1 MTGMLR
7 VPRTRGVASG
17 FLLILLGAW
26 GALIPFIGPLFH
38 FAYTP
43 ASAWTWTWGR
53 FFLEVLPGAV
63 ALIGGL
69 ILLVSAI
76 RPVAIA
82 GASLA
87 AAAGA
92 WFAVG
97 ALLAPLWTTYAALG
111 ARVTVPAAFDTGTPT
126 GGPVHVVLE
135 HLAFFTGLGVAIVF
149 LAGLAL
155 GRMAVVGVRE
165 AAMAT
170 RRAEE
175 RELEPAM
182 AGGPA
187 ASETTDGDGQKTGLF
202 RRLTS
207 ARSSADDS

>member
-43 ASAWTWTWGR
+43 DSAWTWTWGR

-69 ILLVSAI
+69 ILLVSAF

-82 GASLA
+82 AACVA

-97 ALLAPLWTTYAALG
+97 MLFAPLWTNYSTLG
-111 ARVTVPAAFDTGTPT
+111 TRASVPAAFDTGTPT

-175 RELEPAM
+175 PEPEPAM
-182 AGGPA
+182 AGAAPA
-187 ASETTDGDGQKTGLF
+187 SAAPDSSPRRTSVF

-207 ARSSADDS
+207 MRPSAGS

>member
-7 VPRTRGVASG
+7 VPRTRGAASG

-43 ASAWTWTWGR
+43 DTAWTWTWGR

-82 GASLA
+82 GACVA

-92 WFAVG
+92 WFAAG
-97 ALLAPLWTTYAALG
+97 ALFAPLWTNYATLG
-111 ARVTVPAAFDTGTPT
+111 TRVSVPAAFDTGTAT
-126 GGPVHVVLE
+126 GGPVHIVAE

-175 RELEPAM
+175 QEPEPAM
-182 AGGPA
+182 AGAAA
-187 ASETTDGDGQKTGLF
+187 ASAAPDSEPQRTSLF

-207 ARSSADDS
+207 MRPSAGS

>member
-26 GALIPFIGPLFH
+26 GALIPFIGPYFH

-43 ASAWTWTWGR
+43 DSAWTWTWGR
-53 FFLEVLPGAV
+53 FFLEVLPGGV

-69 ILLVSAI
+69 ILLISAF

-82 GASLA
+82 GACLA

-92 WFAVG
+92 WFALG
-97 ALLAPLWTTYAALG
+97 TLFAPLWTNYSTLG
-111 ARVTVPAAFDTGTPT
+111 ARVSVPAAFDSGSPT
-126 GGPVHVVLE
+126 GGPVHVVAE
-135 HLAFFTGLGVAIVF
+135 HLAFFTGLGVVIVF
-149 LAGLAL
+149 IAGLAL

-165 AAMAT
+165 AGMAIG
-170 RRAEE
+170 RVAEP
-175 RELEPAM
+175 ELEPAM
-182 AGGPA
+182 AGA
-187 ASETTDGDGQKTGLF
+187 AAAGGSTDGESQRTGVF

-207 ARSSADDS
+207 RRSSPDDE